1 MTIPRR
7 ERLHGFLRV
16 LTLKPRVK
24 KAEHALHNGAAQIHM
39 DIRFVSSLTI
49 DDENRFAPALLQA
62 IAALLRTSPLAYTI
76 RIETTGGEVFE
87 HQQAPSLPA
96 DTAVAAEF
104 AAGRYDG
111 EKNRPHRSLSARRPD
126 RFVVPFGKT

>member
-1 MTIPRR
+1 MCASN
-7 ERLHGFLRV
+7 GFLTFPLRCTPIGTSRKSGTRV
-16 LTLKPRVK
+16 AEPRCTQYM
-24 KAEHALHNGAAQIHM
+24 E
-39 DIRFVSSLTI
+39 IRFVSSLTI